1 MEMHLVHINKKYL
14 GDTATALA
22 KPDGLAVI
30 GIMFVV
36 GGSKFRHLDVSS
48 ILKKKKEFSFTYI
61 YFSHF
66 SQSLMPLKIFIK
78 IPMLKLMLQLY
89 SRNFW
94 MKSVRDIIPMMVPW
108 PRQLATKLLPGSL
121 WKRLLKSLK
130 IRWNIWFMIFK
141 CHEKWFASLLSFLYS
156 IDIYLF
162 FFFQKID
169 WCIQRFV
176 L

>member
-1 MEMHLVHINKKYL
+1 M
-14 GDTATALA
+14 
-22 KPDGLAVI
+22 
-30 GIMFVV
+30 
-36 GGSKFRHLDVSS
+36 
-48 ILKKKKEFSFTYI
+48 
-61 YFSHF
+61 HF
-66 SQSLMPLKIFIK
+66 SQSLMPLKTFIK

-141 CHEKWFASLLSFLYS
+141 CHEKWFA
-156 IDIYLF
+156 F
-162 FFFQKID
+162 FFIFFILYWHLLIFFLPKNRLMHSKICTIRMAPQWWTITD
-169 WCIQRFV
+169 LLNPLMAELSKSQFRA
-176 L
+176 